1 MENSRKPA
9 AAKPKP
15 IYRVLFQNQGNL
27 YELYAR
33 KVGQG
38 DLFAFVEVED
48 IIFGSR
54 GGVLV
59 DPSEERLKSEFAGVK
74 RTYIPMPAMVRID
87 EVEKEGANKIIA
99 LAAPQGNVTPFP
111 LPPGPPESKP
121 GRR

>member
-1 MENSRKPA
+1 MKPRA
-9 AAKPKP
+9 

-38 DLFAFVEVED
+38 TLFAFVEVED

-54 GGVLV
+54 GGLLV
-59 DPSEERLKSEFAGVK
+59 DPSEEKLKSEFAGVK
-74 RTYIPMPAMVRID
+74 RTYIPLPAVVRID
-87 EVEKEGANKIIA
+87 EVEKEGVNKIVA
-99 LAAPQGNVTPFP
+99 LASPAGNVTPFP
-111 LPPGPPESKP
+111 IPTGPPESKP

>member
-1 MENSRKPA
+1 MKQRA
-9 AAKPKP
+9 

-38 DLFAFVEVED
+38 ALFAFVEVED

-54 GGVLV
+54 GTLLV
-59 DPSEERLKSEFAGVK
+59 DPSEEKLKSEFAGVR
-74 RTYIPMPAMVRID
+74 RTYIPLPAVVRID
-87 EVEKEGANKIIA
+87 EVEKGGVNKIVA
-99 LAAPQGNVTPFP
+99 LAAPPANVTPFP
-111 LPPGPPESKP
+111 IPPVPPESKP